1 MNIPVNVQES
11 FCDEILTEFPDLW
24 RTGFFRDR
32 SINADNVRQK
42 LKEALISADGSN
54 KKDYGYDAVLWWN
67 GELLCVAKCHV
78 KDDTVTAIECDFSE
92 STM

>member
-1 MNIPVNVQES
+1 MNIPTNLQES
-11 FCDEILTEFPDLW
+11 FCDEILSVFPNLW
-24 RTGFFRDR
+24 KEGFFRDPN
-32 SINADNVRQK
+32 INADNVRQK
-42 LKEALISADGSN
+42 LKEILISDDDSN
-54 KKDYGYDAVLWWN
+54 KKEYGYDVVIWWN